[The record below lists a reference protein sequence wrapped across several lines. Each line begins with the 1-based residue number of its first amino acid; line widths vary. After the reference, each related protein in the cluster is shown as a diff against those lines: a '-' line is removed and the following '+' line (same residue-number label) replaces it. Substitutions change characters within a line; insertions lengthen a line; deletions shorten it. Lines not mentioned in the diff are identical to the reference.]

1 MAVFTLESLV
11 LASRLGCLRL
21 KVPADIRLCHP
32 GLDPGS
38 SGVRGTS
45 KTDAGGSPAASHFR
59 RDAKESK
66 QRKATPLHRPFWA
79 PFNCDAIQKTA
90 VILSEAEGSA
100 VCLNRYASVPQ
111 QRSRFLDV
119 ARNDNLEGTA
129 GKREPLNSH
138 VAPPKFGASDG
149 GSPRALSEGER
160 NQQPIA
166 LAVPRARVC
175 EWPGACAKFWEPRRG
190 RLICQLR
197 GRLYSAYFLLAKQ
210 KKVSCCRATPGFG
223 RHYAANATGP
233 RIKSGVTTSGL
244 TASHHRNMT

>member
-1 MAVFTLESLV
+1 MVVFTHESLV
-11 LASRLGCLRL
+11 LAGSLRHLCLEMS
-21 KVPADIRLCHP
+21 ADIRVCHP
-32 GLDPGS
+32 VLDTGPS
-38 SGVRGTS
+38 VVRGLSTA
-45 KTDAGGSPAASHFR
+45 DAGGSPAASHFR

-79 PFNCDAIQKTA
+79 PFSCDAIQKTA

-129 GKREPLNSH
+129 GKSEPLNSH

-190 RLICQLR
+190 GAM
-197 GRLYSAYFLLAKQ
+197 GRLFFAYFLLAKQ

-223 RHYAANATGP
+223 RHYTANAAGP
-233 RIKSGVTTSGL
+233 RIKSGVTVSRQ
-244 TASHHRNMT
+244 RNTT